1 MNDFNLKKFLIEN
14 KITRNSQLLSENSLR
29 QDIEDFIDSVE
40 SDNYQRSK
48 DNDPDFEQVEP
59 TVEFFLDLYPKYKG
73 KEDEIRQFLK

>member
-1 MNDFNLKKFLIEN
+1 MDNFDLKKFLVES
-14 KITRNSQLLSENSLR
+14 KMTRNSRLLAEGNLQ

-59 TVEFFLDLYPKYKG
+59 TVEFFLDLHPEYEG
-73 KEDEIRQFLK
+73 REDEIRQFLK